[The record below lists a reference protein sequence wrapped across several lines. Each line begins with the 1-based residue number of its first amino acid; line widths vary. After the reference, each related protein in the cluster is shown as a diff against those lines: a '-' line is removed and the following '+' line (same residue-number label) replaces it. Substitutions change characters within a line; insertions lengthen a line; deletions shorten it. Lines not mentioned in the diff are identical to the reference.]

1 MMSDTAS
8 GATLRFAIVGAGP
21 AGFYTA
27 EALSAQCPGC
37 RIDIIERLPTPYGL
51 VRSGVAP
58 DHQST
63 KTIEETFEQIARQ
76 PNVQLV
82 GNVEVDRDVSL
93 DELRGFYD
101 AIVLASGSPHDAPLD
116 VPGAHLR
123 GVFGASAFV
132 GWYNAHPDHA
142 GLAPD
147 LDHGGAVIIGNGNV
161 AIDVARVLSKP
172 VDALTTSDIAH
183 HALGALETSGI
194 ADTYIVGRRGAL
206 DAKFTTAE
214 LRELGELDDVVAVAD
229 PGQIPGA
236 VGDDLPA
243 RERRIKAKNL
253 ECLQAFA
260 KADPE
265 SKARRIHL
273 RFNSMPVAILGR
285 DRVEGI
291 RFERTTLVD
300 GKVVGDG
307 TTYDIPCGLVVSAI
321 GYRAKAIGG
330 LELSASGDR
339 LVNDE
344 GRIDAQLYVVGWLR
358 RGPSGKIGTN
368 RGDGEAIAERI
379 GQEIAPA
386 GKPGFDG
393 LRQLLMA
400 RGVKWTGFSDWKTI
414 EAAEKAAART
424 GAPRQKFASVADMLG
439 LCAPASQAASA

>member
-1 MMSDTAS
+1 MNDAAS
-8 GATLRFAIVGAGP
+8 GATPKFAIVGAGP

-27 EALSAQCPGC
+27 EALNAQCPGC
-37 RIDIIERLPTPYGL
+37 RIDIIDRLPTPYGL

-63 KTIEETFEQIARQ
+63 KAIEETFEQIALQ
-76 PNVQLV
+76 PNVRFV

-116 VPGAHLR
+116 LPGAHLR

-142 GLAPD
+142 ALAPD
-147 LDHGGAVIIGNGNV
+147 LDHAGAVIIGNGNV

-172 VDALTTSDIAH
+172 TAVLSASDIAH
-183 HALGALETSGI
+183 HALDRLESSRI

-214 LRELGELDDVVAVAD
+214 LRELGEIEDVVAVAD
-229 PGQIPGA
+229 PGQIPDA

-260 KADPE
+260 KADPA

-273 RFNSMPVAILGR
+273 RFNSKPVEILGR

-291 RFERTTLVD
+291 RFERTRLVD
-300 GKVVGDG
+300 GQAVGDG

-330 LELSASGDR
+330 LALSASGDR

-344 GRIDAQLYVVGWLR
+344 GRIDSQVYVVGWLR

-368 RGDGEAIAERI
+368 RTDGETIAERI
-379 GQEIAPA
+379 AQDIAPA
-386 GKPGFDG
+386 AKPGFNA
-393 LRQLLMA
+393 LEPLLLA
-400 RGVKWTGFSDWKTI
+400 RGVTWTDFAHWKAI

-424 GAPRQKFASVADMLG
+424 GAPRQKFASVDDMLG
-439 LCAPASQAASA
+439 VCAPAARAASS